1 MCRCGGAAAP
11 ACARPAGPAW
21 LRVRVISYT
30 PDPIEPAGDGETFVC
45 CAQPVTELVLD
56 L

>member
-1 MCRCGGAAAP
+1 MPVRWSCRTGVCQTCRTGLV
-11 ACARPAGPAW
+11 AG
-21 LRVRVISYT
+21 VVSYT